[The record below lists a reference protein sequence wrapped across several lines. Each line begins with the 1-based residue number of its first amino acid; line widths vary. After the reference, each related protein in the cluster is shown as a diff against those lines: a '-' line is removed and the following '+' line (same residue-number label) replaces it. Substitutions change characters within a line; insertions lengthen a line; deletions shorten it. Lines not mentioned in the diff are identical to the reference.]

1 MQRVGKKQNL
11 ADDDIH
17 AELER
22 ILVSP
27 DFEASQRSKDFLR
40 FVVEEN
46 LAGRSYTLK
55 GYTIATRVFGRDKD
69 FNPNLD
75 PIVRIEA
82 GKMRRA
88 LERYYFKAGSQDPIR
103 IEIPKG
109 TYIPIF
115 SEQTEIEPEKTT
127 GVKDASEISIKDAWP
142 SVLVMPFQ
150 NLTGDPDKNYLGLG
164 LATELA
170 VEISRFQ
177 EINVLLYSQEGHD
190 RKVSSKGARF
200 AIDGNIREDR
210 AGINV
215 TVYITDALTTKHI
228 WGDTYQSNLEAAQMT
243 AFQEEIARTIA
254 AKTASE
260 QGIMAKTL
268 SLESRKKP
276 PSELATYEAIL
287 QFYEYDRTYSH
298 DSFKRALEALEYAK
312 VIEPECGQ
320 VWTFLGRLY
329 GNIYSFDFPG
339 FENPLKK
346 AVSYAEKGLQLNPDN
361 QRSRSI
367 LAFVR
372 MFSNEIPAAL
382 AEVERALT
390 LNPNSLIFL
399 DGIGYMLTL
408 LGEWERGPALIRE
421 VMRRNPYYGL
431 YVHYA
436 LWLDWIRQEDYEQGH
451 LETLNFRRP
460 SLFWEP
466 LMKAATFGQLARYEK
481 GKRAV
486 EDLLKLKPN
495 FASRGRILIKHY
507 IKFDDIIERVVEGLS
522 KAGLKVE

>member
-1 MQRVGKKQNL
+1 MQLVDKKQNL
-11 ADDDIH
+11 AADDIH

-22 ILVSP
+22 ILASL
-27 DFEASQRSKDFLR
+27 DFEASQRCKDFLR
-40 FVVEEN
+40 FVVEEK
-46 LAGRSYTLK
+46 LAGQSYTLK
-55 GYTIATRVFGRDKD
+55 GYTIATHVFGRDKD

-82 GKMRRA
+82 GKLRRA
-88 LERYYFKAGSQDPIR
+88 LERYYFKAGSQDPIH

-115 SEQTEIEPEKTT
+115 SEQTEIESEKTT

-177 EINVLLYSQEGHD
+177 EIKVLLYSQEGHD
-190 RKVSSKGARF
+190 SKVSSRGVRF

-210 AGINV
+210 TGINV
-215 TVYITDALTTKHI
+215 TVYMTDTLTSKHI
-228 WGDTYQSNLEAAQMT
+228 WGDTHQSNLEAAQMI

-254 AKTASE
+254 AKITSE
-260 QGIMAKTL
+260 QGIIAKTL

-287 QFYEYDRTYSH
+287 QFYEYDRTYAPE
-298 DSFKRALEALEYAK
+298 SFKRALEALEYAK
-312 VIEPECGQ
+312 VIEPECSQ

-329 GNIYSFDFPG
+329 GNIYSLDFPG
-339 FENPLKK
+339 FENPLEK
-346 AVSYAEKGLQLNPDN
+346 AITYAEKGVHLTPDN
-361 QRSRSI
+361 QKARSI

-382 AEVERALT
+382 AEVERAFT

-399 DGIGYMLTL
+399 EGIGYLMTL
-408 LGEWERGPALIRE
+408 LGEWERGPALIRK
-421 VMRRNPYYGL
+421 VIRLNPYYL
-431 YVHYA
+431 PVVHYA
-436 LWLDWIRQEDYEQGH
+436 LWANWIRQKKYEEAH
-451 LETLNFRRP
+451 LETLEMRRP
-460 SLFWEP
+460 ALFWNP
-466 LMKAATFGQLARYEK
+466 LVKAATYGLLGKHEK
-481 GKRAV
+481 GKHAV
-486 EDLLKLKPN
+486 EDLLKLKPD
-495 FASRGRILIKHY
+495 FPSRGRVLIGHY
-507 IKFDDIIERVVEGLS
+507 IKFDDIVERVVEGLS